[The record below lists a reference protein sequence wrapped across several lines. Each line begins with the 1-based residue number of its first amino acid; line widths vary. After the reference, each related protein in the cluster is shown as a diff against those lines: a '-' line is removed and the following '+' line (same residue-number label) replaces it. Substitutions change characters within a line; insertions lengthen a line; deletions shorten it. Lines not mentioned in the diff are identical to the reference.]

1 MGALTVHVVRANN
14 KTLREKILLAF
25 IVKRSIIKKL
35 EADHLQ
41 LSSHN
46 MVGGL
51 LGDNFVRLLAM

>member
-1 MGALTVHVVRANN
+1 MGALTVHVVRADNE
-14 KTLREKILLAF
+14 TLTEKIPLAF

-35 EADHLQ
+35 EANPLQ